1 MDELIDRILEDA
13 RTVAVVGLSDDP
25 GRPSHGVARF
35 LQEKGFRVVPV
46 NPELRQ
52 ALGEKAYG
60 SLMEIPAPI
69 DVVDVFRRSEVVP
82 GIAEDAIRVGAR
94 YFWMQEGVV
103 NERAR
108 DLLSRA
114 GIPVVMD
121 RCMEKEL
128 ARRGR

>member
-1 MDELIDRILEDA
+1 VDELIDRILEDA